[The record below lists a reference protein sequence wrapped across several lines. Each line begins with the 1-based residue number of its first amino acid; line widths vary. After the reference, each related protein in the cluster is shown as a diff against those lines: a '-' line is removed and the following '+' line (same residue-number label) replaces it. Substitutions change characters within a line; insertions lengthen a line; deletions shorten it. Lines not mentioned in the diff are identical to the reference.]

1 MLNTLLPL
9 DVLGPY
15 QRIYSMFWIFL
26 LYNYRINS
34 DAKMQMDGLKPRRGY
49 QIGLSIDS
57 YDN

>member
-15 QRIYSMFWIFL
+15 QRIYGMFWIFL

-34 DAKMQMDGLKPRRGY
+34 DAKMEMDGLNTRRGY